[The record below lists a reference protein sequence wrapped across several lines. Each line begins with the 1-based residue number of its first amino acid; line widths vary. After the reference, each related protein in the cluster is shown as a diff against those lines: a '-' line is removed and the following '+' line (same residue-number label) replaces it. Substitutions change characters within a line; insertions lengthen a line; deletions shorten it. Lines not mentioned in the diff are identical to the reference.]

1 MIRPDATAPMTA
13 WLEQAWLQRYLDR
26 ALDAGEQAWF
36 ETYLLAHPHLVEA
49 VEADTAL
56 RDALALAGSAGG
68 TAEGG
73 DAGGDDGRPGP
84 ATRPSVIRPRPPSRR
99 GLPSWLGLAA
109 GLLLGLGLAAL
120 WPSDPDPGPGLANPT
135 RIVFDTLRG
144 GHSPPHVEPGD
155 PDSPWLLVEVPVP
168 PGSRIESVRL
178 EGGAG
183 AASFGP
189 VAATPD
195 GFGLLLIDARMTG
208 ELVVAYGSEEEG
220 AAEVRFRL
228 PQDGARR

>member
-1 MIRPDATAPMTA
+1 MSPPGASASMTA

-26 ALDAGEQAWF
+26 ALDAEEQAWF
-36 ETYLLAHPHLVEA
+36 ETYLLAHPHLLEA

-56 RDALALAGSAGG
+56 RDALVLAGSAGG
-68 TAEGG
+68 TAGGG
-73 DAGGDDGRPGP
+73 DPGDSDGRTGASPK
-84 ATRPSVIRPRPPSRR
+84 PSVTRPRPPARG

-120 WPSDPDPGPGLANPT
+120 WPSGPGPGPGLANPT

-144 GHSPPHVEPGD
+144 AHSPPHVEPGD

-168 PGSRIESVRL
+168 PGSRIESVHL
-178 EGGAG
+178 EGGART
-183 AASFGP
+183 ASYGP

-195 GFGLLLIDARMTG
+195 GFGLLLLAAGASGVLIVDYADTEGVRTRARF
-208 ELVVAYGSEEEG
+208 EL
-220 AAEVRFRL
+220 
-228 PQDGARR
+228 PARP